1 MTTIRSAICVRC
13 PPRWL
18 LLRVETDDGEIGWGE
33 AIGDLH
39 DEVEKAL
46 TAIGERVEGSS
57 IHDITRTIETQR
69 KTRFWRDG
77 PVLDTALSALEMA
90 LWDLEGKQFGAP
102 VHELLGGRVR
112 ERVRAYRNLWGNTPE
127 EFANSAREAM
137 SQSMTAV
144 KVSPAGPTPDVASR
158 AALNGMVDVAR
169 AVRDAVGPNVD
180 LAIDLHGRLTPA
192 ASRRAVHALTPLDPF
207 FIEEPCL
214 PDGSTSHLA
223 DLRAL
228 RTAQPVAIATGERLR
243 SAHAFAQHLLPS
255 PVADIIQPDVSMV
268 GGIRASVEIGAMA
281 SAAQVSMAPHCPY
294 GPIQFAA
301 SMQVAAAS
309 PAHLIQEFQS
319 LGGAGSGG
327 GTPGG
332 GQNWAFELIAQPFTI
347 EAGHVGVPTGPG
359 LGIEVLE
366 ERIEEHMMMWNP
378 HSPTAWTHEDGSHAE
393 W

>member
-1 MTTIRSAICVRC
+1 MTTIRSAVCVRC

-18 LLRVETDDGEIGWGE
+18 LFRVETDDGEIGWGE

-39 DEVEKAL
+39 EEVESAL
-46 TAIGERVEGSS
+46 TAIGERVVGSS
-57 IHDITRTIETQR
+57 IHEITRTIETQR
-69 KTRFWRDG
+69 KARFWRDG

-90 LWDLEGKQFGAP
+90 LWDLKGKQLGAS
-102 VHELLGGRVR
+102 VHDLLGGRVR
-112 ERVRAYRNLWGNTPE
+112 ERVRVYRNSWGRNAG
-127 EFANSAREAM
+127 EFAQSASEAV

-144 KVSPAGPTPDVASR
+144 KVSPAGPTPDIVSR
-158 AALNGMVDVAR
+158 SELNDMVDVVR

-180 LAIDLHGRLTPA
+180 LAVDLHGRLTPA
-192 ASRRAVHALTPLDPF
+192 ASRRAVHALAPLDPF

-214 PDGSTSHLA
+214 PDGSASHLA

-228 RTAQPVAIATGERLR
+228 RTAQPIAIATGERLR

-255 PVADIIQPDVSMV
+255 PVVDIIQPDVSMV
-268 GGIRASVEIGAMA
+268 GGIRATIEIGAMA
-281 SAAQVSMAPHCPY
+281 EAAQVSMAPHCPY
-294 GPIQFAA
+294 GPVQFAA

-332 GQNWAFELIAQPFTI
+332 GQNWAFELIARSFSI
-347 EAGHVGVPTGPG
+347 EGGHVDVPTGAG

-366 ERIEEHMMMWNP
+366 ERIEEHMDMWNP
-378 HSPTAWTHEDGSHAE
+378 HPPSVWTHADGSHAE

>member
-46 TAIGERVEGSS
+46 TAIGERVVGNST
-57 IHDITRTIETQR
+57 HDITRTIETQR

-90 LWDLEGKQFGAP
+90 LWDIKGKQLGAP
-102 VHELLGGRVR
+102 VHDLLGGRVR
-112 ERVRAYRNLWGNTPE
+112 ERVRVYRNAWGRNPT
-127 EFANSAREAM
+127 EFAESAREAL

-144 KVSPAGPTPDVASR
+144 KVSPAGPTPDVVSR
-158 AALNGMVDVAR
+158 SNLDEMVDVVQ
-169 AVRDAVGPNVD
+169 AVREAVGPNVD

-192 ASRRAVHALTPLDPF
+192 ASRRAVHALAPFDPF

-214 PDGSTSHLA
+214 PDGSASHLA

-228 RTAQPVAIATGERLR
+228 RTAQPISIATGERLR
-243 SAHAFAQHLLPS
+243 SAQAFAQHLLPS
-255 PVADIIQPDVSMV
+255 PVVDIIQPDVSMV
-268 GGIRASVEIGAMA
+268 GGIRATLEIGAMA
-281 SAAQVSMAPHCPY
+281 EAAQVSMAPHCPY
-294 GPIQFAA
+294 GPVQFAA

-319 LGGAGSGG
+319 LGGAGAGG
-327 GTPGG
+327 GIPGG
-332 GQNWAFELIAQPFTI
+332 GQDWAFDLIAEPFNI
-347 EAGHVGVPTGPG
+347 KAGHVEVPIGPG
-359 LGIEVLE
+359 LGIQVME
-366 ERIEEHMMMWNP
+366 ERIEEHMEMWNP
-378 HSPTAWTHEDGSHAE
+378 HPPTAWTHTDGSHAE

>member
-1 MTTIRSAICVRC
+1 MTTIRSAVCVRC

-18 LLRVETDDGEIGWGE
+18 LLRVETDDGQIGWGE

-39 DEVEKAL
+39 EEVEKAL
-46 TAIGERVEGSS
+46 NAIGERVEGSS
-57 IHDITRTIETQR
+57 IHDIARTIETQR

-90 LWDLEGKQFGAP
+90 LWDLKGKEFGAP
-102 VHELLGGRVR
+102 IHDLLGGRVR
-112 ERVRAYRNLWGNTPE
+112 ERVRVYRNLWGRNPE
-127 EFANSAREAM
+127 EFADSAREAM

-144 KVSPAGPTPDVASR
+144 KVSPAGPTPDVVSR
-158 AALNGMVDVAR
+158 GALNDMVDVVR
-169 AVRDAVGPNVD
+169 AVREAIGTNAD

-192 ASRRAVHALTPLDPF
+192 ASRRAVHALAPMDPF
-207 FIEEPCL
+207 FVEEPCL
-214 PDGSTSHLA
+214 PDGSVSHIA

-255 PVADIIQPDVSMV
+255 PVVDIIQPDVSMV
-268 GGIRASVEIGAMA
+268 GGIRAAVEIGAMA

-301 SMQVAAAS
+301 SMQIAATS

-332 GQNWAFELIAQPFTI
+332 GQQWAFDLIAQPFKI
-347 EAGHVGVPTGPG
+347 EDGHVDVPNAHG

-366 ERIEEHMMMWNP
+366 GRIEEHMDMWNP
-378 HSPTAWTHEDGSHAE
+378 HPPTVWTHADGSHAE

>member
-1 MTTIRSAICVRC
+1 MTTIRSAVCVRC

-18 LLRVETDDGEIGWGE
+18 LFRVETDDGEIGWGE

-39 DEVEKAL
+39 EEVESAL
-46 TAIGERVEGSS
+46 TAIGERVVGSS
-57 IHDITRTIETQR
+57 IHEITRTIETER
-69 KTRFWRDG
+69 KARFWRDG

-90 LWDLEGKQFGAP
+90 LWDLKGKQLGASI
-102 VHELLGGRVR
+102 HDLLGGRVR
-112 ERVRAYRNLWGNTPE
+112 ERVRVYRNLWGRNAG
-127 EFANSAREAM
+127 EFAESAREAV

-144 KVSPAGPTPDVASR
+144 KVSPAGPTPDIVSR
-158 AALNGMVDVAR
+158 SELNDMVDVVR

-180 LAIDLHGRLTPA
+180 LAVDLHGRLTPA
-192 ASRRAVHALTPLDPF
+192 ASRRAVHALAPLDPF

-214 PDGSTSHLA
+214 PDGSASHLA
-223 DLRAL
+223 DLRAI
-228 RTAQPVAIATGERLR
+228 RTAQPIAIATGERLR

-255 PVADIIQPDVSMV
+255 PVVDIIQPDVSMV
-268 GGIRASVEIGAMA
+268 GGIRAAIGIGSMA
-281 SAAQVSMAPHCPY
+281 ETAQVSMAPHCPY
-294 GPIQFAA
+294 GPVQFAA

-332 GQNWAFELIAQPFTI
+332 GQNWAFELIAQPFSI
-347 EAGHVGVPTGPG
+347 EGGHVDVPTGAG

-366 ERIEEHMMMWNP
+366 ERIEEHMDMWNP
-378 HSPTAWTHEDGSHAE
+378 HPPSVWTHADGSHAE

>member
-1 MTTIRSAICVRC
+1 VRC

-18 LLRVETDDGEIGWGE
+18 LFRVETDDGEIGWGE

-39 DEVEKAL
+39 EEVESAL
-46 TAIGERVEGSS
+46 TAMGERVVGSS
-57 IHDITRTIETQR
+57 IHEITRTIETQR
-69 KTRFWRDG
+69 KARFWRDG

-90 LWDLEGKQFGAP
+90 LWDLKGKQLGAS

-112 ERVRAYRNLWGNTPE
+112 ERVRVYRNLWGRNPN
-127 EFANSAREAM
+127 EFAESAREAVA
-137 SQSMTAV
+137 QSMTAV
-144 KVSPAGPTPDVASR
+144 KVSPAGPTPDVVSR
-158 AALNGMVDVAR
+158 AGLNDMVDVVR

-180 LAIDLHGRLTPA
+180 LAVDLHGRLTPA
-192 ASRRAVHALTPLDPF
+192 ASRRAVHALAPFDLF

-214 PDGSTSHLA
+214 PDGSASHLA

-228 RTAQPVAIATGERLR
+228 RTAQPIAIATGERLR

-255 PVADIIQPDVSMV
+255 PAADIIQPDVSMV
-268 GGIRASVEIGAMA
+268 GGIRATIEIGAMA
-281 SAAQVSMAPHCPY
+281 EAAQVSMAPHCPY
-294 GPIQFAA
+294 GPVQFAA

-332 GQNWAFELIAQPFTI
+332 GQNWAFELIAQPFI
-347 EAGHVGVPTGPG
+347 IKEGHVDVPTGAG

-366 ERIEEHMMMWNP
+366 ERIEEHMDMWNP
-378 HSPTAWTHEDGSHAE
+378 HPPSVWTHADGSHAE

>member
-1 MTTIRSAICVRC
+1 VTTIRSAICVRC

-39 DEVEKAL
+39 EEMEGAL
-46 TAIGERVEGSS
+46 NAIGERVTGSS
-57 IHDITRTIETQR
+57 IHDITRIIEIQR
-69 KTRFWRDG
+69 KARFWRDG
-77 PVLDTALSALEMA
+77 PVMDSALSALEMA
-90 LWDLEGKQFGAP
+90 LWDLKGKQYGAP
-102 VHELLGGRVR
+102 IHELMGGRVR
-112 ERVRAYRNLWGNTPE
+112 ERVRVYRNLWGRNPE
-127 EFANSAREAM
+127 EFANSAREAI
-137 SQSMTAV
+137 SHSMTAV
-144 KVSPAGPTPDVASR
+144 KVSPAGPTQDVVSR
-158 AALNGMVDVAR
+158 AALNDMVEVVG
-169 AVRDAVGPNVD
+169 AVREAVGPNVD

-192 ASRRAVHALTPLDPF
+192 ASRRAVHALAPMDPF

-214 PDGSTSHLA
+214 PDGSASHIA

-228 RTAQPVAIATGERLR
+228 RTAQPIAIATGERLR

-255 PVADIIQPDVSMV
+255 PVVDIIQPDVSMV
-268 GGIRASVEIGAMA
+268 GGIRAAVEIGAMA
-281 SAAQVSMAPHCPY
+281 AAAQVSMAPHCPY

-332 GQNWAFELIAQPFTI
+332 GQDWAFDLIAEPFSI
-347 EAGHVGVPTGPG
+347 VGGHVDVPTGAG
-359 LGIEVLE
+359 LGIQVLE
-366 ERIEEHMMMWNP
+366 ERIEEHMEMWNP
-378 HSPTAWTHEDGSHAE
+378 HPPAVWTHEDGSHAE

>member
-1 MTTIRSAICVRC
+1 MTTIRSAVCVRC

-18 LLRVETDDGEIGWGE
+18 LFRVETDDGEIGWGE

-39 DEVEKAL
+39 EEVESAL
-46 TAIGERVEGSS
+46 TAIGERVVGSS
-57 IHDITRTIETQR
+57 IHEITRTIETQR
-69 KTRFWRDG
+69 KARFWRDG

-90 LWDLEGKQFGAP
+90 LWDLKGKQLGAP
-102 VHELLGGRVR
+102 VHDLLGGRVR
-112 ERVRAYRNLWGNTPE
+112 ERVRVYRNLWGRNAD
-127 EFANSAREAM
+127 EFAASASEAV

-144 KVSPAGPTPDVASR
+144 KVSPAGPTPDIVSR
-158 AALNGMVDVAR
+158 SELNDMIDVVR

-180 LAIDLHGRLTPA
+180 LAVDLHGRLTPA
-192 ASRRAVHALTPLDPF
+192 ASRRAVHALAPLDPF

-214 PDGSTSHLA
+214 PDGSVSHLA

-228 RTAQPVAIATGERLR
+228 RTAQPIAIATGERLR

-255 PVADIIQPDVSMV
+255 PVVDIIQPDVSMV
-268 GGIRASVEIGAMA
+268 GGIRAAIEIGAMA
-281 SAAQVSMAPHCPY
+281 ETAQVSMAPHCPY
-294 GPIQFAA
+294 GPVQFAA
-301 SMQVAAAS
+301 SLQVAAAS

-332 GQNWAFELIAQPFTI
+332 GQNWAFELIAQPFSI
-347 EAGHVGVPTGPG
+347 EGGHVDVPTGAG

-366 ERIEEHMMMWNP
+366 ERIEEHMDMWNP
-378 HSPTAWTHEDGSHAE
+378 HPPSVWTHADGSHAE

>member
-39 DEVEKAL
+39 DEVESAL
-46 TAIGERVEGSS
+46 NAIGERVEGSS
-57 IHDITRTIETQR
+57 IHDITQTIETQR

-90 LWDLEGKQFGAP
+90 LWDLKGKQHGAP
-102 VHELLGGRVR
+102 VHDLLGGRVR
-112 ERVRAYRNLWGNTPE
+112 ERVRVYRNLWGRTPE
-127 EFANSAREAM
+127 EFADSAREAI

-144 KVSPAGPTPDVASR
+144 KVSPAGPTQDVVSR
-158 AALNGMVDVAR
+158 AALNEMVEVVG
-169 AVRDAVGPNVD
+169 AVREAVGPNVD
-180 LAIDLHGRLTPA
+180 LAVDLHGRLTPA
-192 ASRRAVHALTPLDPF
+192 ASRRAVHVLAPLDPF

-214 PDGSTSHLA
+214 PDGSPSHIA

-228 RTAQPVAIATGERLR
+228 RTAQPIAIATGERLR

-255 PVADIIQPDVSMV
+255 PVVDIIQPDVSMV

-281 SAAQVSMAPHCPY
+281 AAAQVSMAPHCPY

-301 SMQVAAAS
+301 SMQVAATS

-332 GQNWAFELIAQPFTI
+332 GQNWAFDLTAEPFTI
-347 EAGHVGVPTGPG
+347 VGGHVDVPTGAG

-366 ERIEEHMMMWNP
+366 ERIEEHMEMWNP
-378 HSPTAWTHEDGSHAE
+378 HPPTAWTHEDGSHAE

>member
-18 LLRVETDDGEIGWGE
+18 LLRVETDDGGIGWGE

-39 DEVEKAL
+39 DEVESAL
-46 TAIGERVEGSS
+46 NAIGERVVGSS

-90 LWDLEGKQFGAP
+90 LWDLKGKQYGAP
-102 VHELLGGRVR
+102 IHDLLGGRVR
-112 ERVRAYRNLWGNTPE
+112 ERVRVYRNLWGRNPE
-127 EFANSAREAM
+127 EFAESAREAV
-137 SQSMTAV
+137 SQSMTAI
-144 KVSPAGPTPDVASR
+144 KVSPAGPTQGVVSR
-158 AALNGMVDVAR
+158 ADLNDMAEIVR
-169 AVRDAVGPNVD
+169 TVRDAIGPTVD
-180 LAIDLHGRLTPA
+180 LAVDLHGRMTPS
-192 ASRRAVHALTPLDPF
+192 ASRRAVHTLAPMDPF

-214 PDGSTSHLA
+214 PDGSASHIA

-228 RTAQPVAIATGERLR
+228 RTAQPIAIATGERLR
-243 SAHAFAQHLLPS
+243 SAHAFAQHLMPS
-255 PVADIIQPDVSMV
+255 PVVDIIQPDVSMV
-268 GGIRASVEIGAMA
+268 GGIRATVEIGAMA

-332 GQNWAFELIAQPFTI
+332 GQNWAFELISEPFSI
-347 EAGHVGVPTGPG
+347 VGGHVNVPTGAA
-359 LGIEVLE
+359 LE
-366 ERIEEHMMMWNP
+366 LM
-378 HSPTAWTHEDGSHAE
+378 S
-393 W
+393 

>member
-1 MTTIRSAICVRC
+1 VTTIRSATCVRC

-39 DEVEKAL
+39 EEVEKAL
-46 TAIGERVEGSS
+46 IAIGERVEGSS

-90 LWDLEGKQFGAP
+90 LWDLKGKEFGAP
-102 VHELLGGRVR
+102 IHNLLGGRVR
-112 ERVRAYRNLWGNTPE
+112 ERVRVYRNLWGRTPE
-127 EFANSAREAM
+127 EFADSAREAM

-144 KVSPAGPTPDVASR
+144 KVSPAGPTPNVVSR
-158 AALNGMVDVAR
+158 AALNDMVEVVR
-169 AVRDAVGPNVD
+169 AVRDAIGPNMD
-180 LAIDLHGRLTPA
+180 LAVDLHGRLTPA
-192 ASRRAVHALTPLDPF
+192 ASRRAVHALAPMDPF

-214 PDGSTSHLA
+214 PDGSASHIA

-228 RTAQPVAIATGERLR
+228 RTAQPIAIATGERLR
-243 SAHAFAQHLLPS
+243 SAHAFAQHLMPS
-255 PVADIIQPDVSMV
+255 PVVDIIQPDVSMV
-268 GGIRASVEIGAMA
+268 GGIRAAVEIGAMA
-281 SAAQVSMAPHCPY
+281 TAAQVSMAPHCPY
-294 GPIQFAA
+294 GPVQFAA

-327 GTPGG
+327 GAPGG
-332 GQNWAFELIAQPFTI
+332 GQNWAFDLVAVPFTI
-347 EAGHVGVPTGPG
+347 EGGHVDVPTSPG
-359 LGIEVLE
+359 LGVEVLE
-366 ERIEEHMMMWNP
+366 ERIEEHMEMWNP
-378 HSPTAWTHEDGSHAE
+378 HPPTVWTHEDGGHAE

>member
-1 MTTIRSAICVRC
+1 MTTIRSAVCVRC

-18 LLRVETDDGEIGWGE
+18 LFRVETDDGEIGWGE

-39 DEVEKAL
+39 EEVESAL
-46 TAIGERVEGSS
+46 TAIGERVVGSS
-57 IHDITRTIETQR
+57 IHEIARTIETQR
-69 KTRFWRDG
+69 KARFWRDG

-90 LWDLEGKQFGAP
+90 LWDLKGKQLGAS
-102 VHELLGGRVR
+102 VHDLLGGRVR
-112 ERVRAYRNLWGNTPE
+112 ERVRVYRNSWGRNAG
-127 EFANSAREAM
+127 EFAESASEAV

-144 KVSPAGPTPDVASR
+144 KVSPAGPTPDIVSR
-158 AALNGMVDVAR
+158 SELNDMIDVVR

-180 LAIDLHGRLTPA
+180 IAVDLHGRLTPA
-192 ASRRAVHALTPLDPF
+192 ASRRAVHALAPLDPF

-214 PDGSTSHLA
+214 PDGSASHLA

-228 RTAQPVAIATGERLR
+228 RTAQPIAIATGERLR

-255 PVADIIQPDVSMV
+255 PVVDIIQPDVSMV
-268 GGIRASVEIGAMA
+268 GGIRATIEIGAMA
-281 SAAQVSMAPHCPY
+281 EAAQVSMAPHCPY
-294 GPIQFAA
+294 GPVQFAA

-332 GQNWAFELIAQPFTI
+332 GQNWAFELIARSFCI
-347 EAGHVGVPTGPG
+347 EGGHVEVPTGAG

-366 ERIEEHMMMWNP
+366 ERIEEHMDMWNP
-378 HSPTAWTHEDGSHAE
+378 HPPSVWTHADGSHAE

>member
-1 MTTIRSAICVRC
+1 MTTIRSAVCVRC

-39 DEVEKAL
+39 EEVESAL
-46 TAIGERVEGSS
+46 SAMGERVVGSS
-57 IHDITRTIETQR
+57 IHEITRTLELQR
-69 KTRFWRDG
+69 KSRFWRDG

-90 LWDLEGKQFGAP
+90 LWDLKGKQLGASI
-102 VHELLGGRVR
+102 HDLLGGRVR
-112 ERVRAYRNLWGNTPE
+112 ERARVYRNLWGRNAG
-127 EFANSAREAM
+127 EFAESASEAV

-144 KVSPAGPTPDVASR
+144 KVSPAGPTPGVVSR
-158 AALNGMVDVAR
+158 SELNDLVDVVR

-180 LAIDLHGRLTPA
+180 LAVDLHGRLTPA
-192 ASRRAVHALTPLDPF
+192 ASRRAVHAFAPLDPF

-214 PDGSTSHLA
+214 PDGSASHLA

-228 RTAQPVAIATGERLR
+228 RTAQPIAIATGERLR

-255 PVADIIQPDVSMV
+255 PVVDIIQPDVSMV
-268 GGIRASVEIGAMA
+268 GGIRATIEIGAMA
-281 SAAQVSMAPHCPY
+281 EAAQVSMAPHCPY
-294 GPIQFAA
+294 GPVQFAA

-332 GQNWAFELIAQPFTI
+332 GQNWAFELIAQPFRI
-347 EAGHVGVPTGPG
+347 EGGHVDVSTGAG

-366 ERIEEHMMMWNP
+366 EKIEEHMDMWNP
-378 HSPTAWTHEDGSHAE
+378 HPPSVWKHADGSHAE

>member
-1 MTTIRSAICVRC
+1 MTTIRSAVCVRC

-39 DEVEKAL
+39 EEVENAL
-46 TAIGERVEGSS
+46 NAIGERVQGSS
-57 IHDITRTIETQR
+57 IHDITRIVETQR
-69 KTRFWRDG
+69 KARFWRDG
-77 PVLDTALSALEMA
+77 PVLETALSALEMA
-90 LWDLEGKQFGAP
+90 LWDLKGKQFGAP

-112 ERVRAYRNLWGNTPE
+112 ERVRVYRNLWGRTPA
-127 EFANSAREAM
+127 EFADSAKEAI
-137 SQSMTAV
+137 SQSMNAV
-144 KVSPAGPTPDVASR
+144 KVSPAGPTPDITSR
-158 AALNGMVDVAR
+158 AMLSGMIEIVQ
-169 AVRDAVGPNVD
+169 AVRDAVGPNID
-180 LAIDLHGRLTPA
+180 LAVDLHGRMTPA
-192 ASRRAVHALTPLDPF
+192 ASRRAIHALAPLDPF

-214 PDGSTSHLA
+214 PDGSASHIA

-255 PVADIIQPDVSMV
+255 PVVDIIQPDLSMV
-268 GGIRASVEIGAMA
+268 GGIRAALDIGAMA
-281 SAAQVSMAPHCPY
+281 EAAQVSMAPHCPY

-332 GQNWAFELIAQPFTI
+332 GQNWAFDLLENPFSI
-347 EAGHVGVPTGPG
+347 EHGHVAVPTNAG
-359 LGIEVLE
+359 LGIQVLE
-366 ERIEEHMMMWNP
+366 ERIEEHMDMWNP
-378 HSPTAWTHEDGSHAE
+378 HPPTVWTHADGSHAE

>member
-1 MTTIRSAICVRC
+1 VTTIRSAICVRC

-18 LLRVETDDGEIGWGE
+18 LLRVETDDGEVGWGE

-90 LWDLEGKQFGAP
+90 LWDLKGKEFGAP

-112 ERVRAYRNLWGNTPE
+112 ERVRAYRNLWGNSPE
-127 EFANSAREAM
+127 EFADSAREAM

-158 AALNGMVDVAR
+158 TALNGMVDVVR
-169 AVRDAVGPNVD
+169 AVREAVGSNVD
-180 LAIDLHGRLTPA
+180 LAVDLHGRLTPA
-192 ASRRAVHALTPLDPF
+192 ASRRAVHALAPLDPF

-214 PDGSTSHLA
+214 PDGSASHLA

-255 PVADIIQPDVSMV
+255 PVVDIIQPDVSMV

-294 GPIQFAA
+294 GPVQFAA

-347 EAGHVGVPTGPG
+347 EAGHVGVPAGPG

-366 ERIEEHMMMWNP
+366 ERIEEHMDMWNP
-378 HSPTAWTHEDGSHAE
+378 HPPSAWTHEDGSHAE